1 MNEASLPNVIIGGAP
16 KCGTSSLYFWLSAHP
31 DVYGSP
37 KKETFF
43 FADKVNRFN
52 ASANA
57 HEHELAAYENF
68 FKGGMDQFIRFEAT
82 AHYLYESTARTAFS
96 SWPNPP
102 KLIFLFRE
110 PSKQMYSHYKME
122 RFRTKRID
130 MPLADYI
137 KRPQI
142 TDHVDYAKHVKAW
155 IDVMPEGHVRFWAF
169 EDFMSRKPEVMAEI
183 SEYVGIDAA
192 YYTDFDFEHRN
203 ESVAIKSGLLHQLG
217 LKIQPLIPHAIQKA
231 VLPLYMKLNS
241 GGRVAD
247 RPEDQSLLAQF
258 KQDWAHVGAALK
270 ELDPNFSLGRWS

>member
-31 DVYGSP
+31 NVYGSP

-52 ASANA
+52 TSANA
-57 HEHELAAYENF
+57 HEHELAAYESF
-68 FKGGMDQFIRFEAT
+68 FKGGIDQFIRFEAT

-130 MPLADYI
+130 MALADYI

-142 TDHVDYAKHVKAW
+142 TDHVDYAKHVTAW

-169 EDFMSRKPEVMAEI
+169 EDFMSRK
-183 SEYVGIDAA
+183 
-192 YYTDFDFEHRN
+192 T
-203 ESVAIKSGLLHQLG
+203 
-217 LKIQPLIPHAIQKA
+217 
-231 VLPLYMKLNS
+231 
-241 GGRVAD
+241 
-247 RPEDQSLLAQF
+247 
-258 KQDWAHVGAALK
+258 
-270 ELDPNFSLGRWS
+270 

>member
-31 DVYGSP
+31 EVFGSP

-52 ASANA
+52 AKANV
-57 HEHELAAYENF
+57 HEHELAEYESF
-68 FKGGMDQFIRFEAT
+68 FKGGIDQFIRFEAT

-122 RFRTKRID
+122 RYRTKRVD
-130 MPLADYI
+130 MSLSEYI

-142 TDHVDYAKHVKAW
+142 TDHVDYAKHVRAW
-155 IDVMPEGHVRFWAF
+155 LDVID
-169 EDFMSRKPEVMAEI
+169 RK
-183 SEYVGIDAA
+183 
-192 YYTDFDFEHRN
+192 
-203 ESVAIKSGLLHQLG
+203 SV
-217 LKIQPLIPHAIQKA
+217 
-231 VLPLYMKLNS
+231 V
-241 GGRVAD
+241 
-247 RPEDQSLLAQF
+247 
-258 KQDWAHVGAALK
+258 
-270 ELDPNFSLGRWS
+270 